1 LVGLYL
7 RLYSAVLC
15 QCLLQAT
22 KRFPAVDL
30 FIGRVS
36 SVHEKILIG
45 GSSMKKKRFGN
56 IGLHCDHP
64 HIQIFFSDVL
74 LIYLP

>member
-1 LVGLYL
+1 MCCHLSLHFVLVGLYL

-22 KRFPAVDL
+22 KRFLVVDL

-45 GSSMKKKRFGN
+45 GSSLKKEKFWEHWSA
-56 IGLHCDHP
+56 L
-64 HIQIFFSDVL
+64 
-74 LIYLP
+74 